1 MEQLCLTF
9 QQQTEQEEEEQQ
21 LLDLIILAAVA
32 FGILNNEDECIRRM
46 NPSCLYLTRP
56 QLMPHPCLESP
67 WIRLWQGQD
76 DCAFIT
82 TMGLDVAT
90 FHFILEGHGHFADVW
105 DSTPIPRGDVSQ
117 AAAPRV
123 GMRSLDAA
131 GALGLVLHYLGSA
144 IHEVQLQQIFA
155 IVPSVLT
162 RYLHFSLDILLATLR
177 KMKEA
182 RIALPETQDEY
193 EELSL
198 LVVAC
203 HPLLEG
209 AFSSIDGLALP
220 AQVSDDPEIEN
231 ATYNGWKT
239 DHTITN
245 VLMFSLKG

>member
-46 NPSCLYLTRP
+46 NPSRLYLTRP
-56 QLMPHPCLESP
+56 QLMPHPRLESP
-67 WIRLWQGQD
+67 WICLWQGQD
-76 DCAFIT
+76 DRAFIT

-90 FHFILEGHGHFADVW
+90 FHFILEGHGCFADVW
-105 DSTPIPRGDVSQ
+105 DN
-117 AAAPRV
+117 
-123 GMRSLDAA
+123 AA

-198 LVVAC
+198 LVVAR

-209 AFSSIDGLALP
+209 AFGSIDGLALP

-245 VLMFSLKG
+245 VLMFSPKG